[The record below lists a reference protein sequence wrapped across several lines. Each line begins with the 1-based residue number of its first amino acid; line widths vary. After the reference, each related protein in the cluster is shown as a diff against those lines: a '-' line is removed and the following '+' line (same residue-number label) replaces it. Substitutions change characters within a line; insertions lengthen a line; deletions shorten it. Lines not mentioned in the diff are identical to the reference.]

1 MTTPARNALV
11 RVSPK
16 RPGRNSA
23 ASAQAPPREDP
34 LLTFKVLAFLAA
46 HIPLAVAIR
55 ASSLIS
61 TGHALATF
69 GLGLFFAMKDRNPNR
84 VIPVMGYI
92 VGAEIL
98 WRGTG
103 AKILWESGK
112 YSICLMAMILI
123 FRFSLHKR
131 IPRTPVIYFALLLP
145 SIAVMP
151 GIDRQLIAKNLSGP
165 FALAVCVA
173 LFSCLRLSQS
183 VFRNLCFA
191 LVAPILGLAAI
202 STFSTFSAADLHFTG
217 STKITSA
224 GIGPNQVSAALGLG
238 AVFALFYAFIERQ
251 RKLLYW
257 SLLIVA
263 LWLLGQSV
271 LTFSRGG
278 LANCLGAL
286 AVGGFFLL
294 GDRRSRGG
302 AVIRGAL
309 AGAVGLYLLFPA
321 LDAMTGGNLGKRFSD
336 PSLTGRDRIIQGD
349 LLAFRE
355 NPILGVGP
363 GYAAEYHE
371 IFFRLSSA
379 HTEYT
384 RMLAEHGSLG
394 LLSLLL
400 LLGMSVKF
408 LAKKAPPLTRAFRAT
423 MIAWAL
429 LYLFHSA
436 TRLAAPSFTFGLATA
451 LMLAEVS
458 PIRRPSTRPS
468 PPRALGKHPSP
479 SGGAPPP
486 QWPAAVPSPLREARR
501 L

>member
-1 MTTPARNALV
+1 MTTPAKNPLLS
-11 RVSPK
+11 VSSK
-16 RPGRNSA
+16 NRLRSSDEKTA
-23 ASAQAPPREDP
+23 VAPREDP
-34 LLTFKVLAFLAA
+34 LLTFKALAFLAA
-46 HIPLAVAIR
+46 HIPLSVAIR
-55 ASSLIS
+55 ASPLVS
-61 TGHALATF
+61 TGHALATI
-69 GLGLFFAMKDRNPNR
+69 GLGLFFALKDRNPNR
-84 VIPVMGYI
+84 AIPLMGYI

-112 YSICLMAMILI
+112 YSICLMAIILI
-123 FRFSLHKR
+123 FRFSLQGRVPK
-131 IPRTPVIYFALLLP
+131 TPLIYFALLVP

-151 GIDRQLIAKNLSGP
+151 DIDRQMIAKNLSGP
-165 FALAVCVA
+165 FALAVCVS
-173 LFSCLRLSQS
+173 LFSSLRLSQT

-191 LVAPILGLAAI
+191 MVAPILGLAAI
-202 STFSTFSAADLHFTG
+202 STFSTFSATDLHFTG

-238 AVFALFYAFIERQ
+238 AVFALFYAFIERK
-251 RKLLYW
+251 RKILYW
-257 SLLIVA
+257 ALIVVA

-302 AVIRGAL
+302 AVVRGAL

-400 LLGMSVKF
+400 LIGMSVKI

-451 LMLAEVS
+451 LMLSEIGPVQLLKMRPPQPRTLGKPSS
-458 PIRRPSTRPS
+458 PKGGVPS
-468 PPRALGKHPSP
+468 PRWPS
-479 SGGAPPP
+479 
-486 QWPAAVPSPLREARR
+486 AVPSPLSGARR
-501 L
+501 P